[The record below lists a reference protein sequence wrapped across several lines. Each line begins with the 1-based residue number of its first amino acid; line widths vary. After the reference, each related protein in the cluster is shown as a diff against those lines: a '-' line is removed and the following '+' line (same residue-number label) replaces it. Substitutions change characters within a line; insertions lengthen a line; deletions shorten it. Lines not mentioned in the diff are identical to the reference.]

1 MSNLPSR
8 RLYRE
13 ERGVIAGVA
22 AGLAGYLGLPTP
34 LIRIL
39 FLILL
44 FAGPGL
50 PLYVLF
56 WILTPRGE
64 GERYSFRSGIS
75 LLFIFVAGF
84 VLILSTAISLPEAI
98 ALPGAFVGMLG
109 LVTGLTFLMRSR
121 REEGLSEL
129 ELTHGLKSE
138 PIRLQFESEAQ
149 TTIQVDDEGGSYN
162 VTMGTQ
168 KKIAGVCAYL
178 SDKTGMDVTLV
189 RVIAIVLSFF
199 TFPIVPILYLVGA
212 FVLPKQEKLRIH

>member
-13 ERGVIAGVA
+13 ENGAIAGVA
-22 AGLAGYLGLPTP
+22 AGLAEYLGLPTS
-34 LIRIL
+34 LIRVL
-39 FLILL
+39 FLILF

-64 GERYSFRSGIS
+64 GKKYSFRSGVGLP
-75 LLFIFVAGF
+75 LLFVIGV
-84 VLILSTAISLPEAI
+84 VLILSTAISLPEQI
-98 ALPGAFVGMLG
+98 AFPGALVGMLG
-109 LVTGLTFLMRSR
+109 LFTGLTFLMRSR

-129 ELTHGLKSE
+129 ELTNGLGAE

-149 TTIQVDDEGGSYN
+149 PTIQVEDEGVSYN